1 MTLHSEETSKQS
13 PSLKSNGYL
22 FCRKCKG
29 YYHLQGDE
37 TREDFL
43 SCECGGELVFYE
55 TLPGE
60 SQNYD
65 SKDKQNYDSTEEI
78 DDFVE
83 MEQLLTL
90 IKSKS
95 EKRKALIQ
103 NLSNHIEIQ
112 EELLDEIKEERW
124 NLWDVLNER
133 NLQND
138 IKNQK
143 RLLDEISENEDKLM
157 SVIKEQR
164 TRAKS
169 TDKFTFTEFIR
180 NIGTRGFIILEFMVI
195 VVLLILL
202 LV

>member
-1 MTLHSEETSKQS
+1 MTLQHEETSKES
-13 PSLKSNGYL
+13 PLLKSNGYL
-22 FCRKCKG
+22 FCSKCKG

-37 TREDFL
+37 TKEDFL
-43 SCECGGELVFYE
+43 SCECGGELIFYE
-55 TLPGE
+55 KLPT
-60 SQNYD
+60 SYHD
-65 SKDKQNYDSTEEI
+65 YDSTEEI

-83 MEQLLTL
+83 IEQLLSV
-90 IKSKS
+90 IQSKS
-95 EKRKALIQ
+95 EKRKALIE

-112 EELLDEIKEERW
+112 EGLLDEIKEERW

-143 RLLDEISENEDKLM
+143 RILDEISENEDRLM

-169 TDKFTFTEFIR
+169 SEKFTFTGFIR
-180 NIGTRGFIILEFMVI
+180 SIGTRGFIILEFIVI
-195 VVLLILL
+195 IALLILL
-202 LV
+202 FIL